1 MKLSIKF
8 FRRKLPQ
15 KFDKSAKKSCS
26 GELKCFYYQP
36 TFRLHAA
43 SYLLSSGRWGG
54 NKYRRVG
61 NRQNDHSLL

>member
-43 SYLLSSGRWGG
+43 TYFHQGDEVVINIGELEIAKTIILC
-54 NKYRRVG
+54 
-61 NRQNDHSLL
+61 